1 MLRMHRV
8 YEAAG
13 KAGRRCLS
21 VLLAGTLAGGTLFCL
36 PVSASAKSSGWE
48 TVGAAQSDAAGSE
61 ESASSAEEDATAAA
75 VAAVDVG
82 DETPDEDALDEETG
96 LAREKEYLLEA
107 LDQLEDMGLSPIKI
121 WSQITQDQ
129 RVMDQVDSVRDAVT
143 GRVTETV
150 DAAGDAAAEAVNEA
164 VEKET
169 EKVKKSL
176 MQMIQDSI
184 QNFLEGIFS
193 GTTQSGEDSTQ
204 AQTLS

>member
-13 KAGRRCLS
+13 KAGKRCLS
-21 VLLAGTLAGGTLFCL
+21 VLLTGTLAGETLFCL

-48 TVGAAQSDAAGSE
+48 TVGAVESEAGSSE
-61 ESASSAEEDATAAA
+61 ESVTFAEEAETAAA
-75 VAAVDVG
+75 AAVDAG
-82 DETPDEDALDEETG
+82 DETPDEEALDEETG

-107 LDQLEDMGLSPIKI
+107 LDQLENMGLSPIKI

-176 MQMIQDSI
+176 IQMIQDSI

-193 GTTQSGEDSTQ
+193 GASQSGEDSTQ
-204 AQTLS
+204 A

>member
-8 YEAAG
+8 YETAG
-13 KAGRRCLS
+13 KARRRFLPL
-21 VLLAGTLAGGTLFCL
+21 LLAGTLAGGTLFCL

-61 ESASSAEEDATAAA
+61 ESVSSAEEDAPAAAAAA
-75 VAAVDVG
+75 V
-82 DETPDEDALDEETG
+82 DAGDEETG

-129 RVMDQVDSVRDAVT
+129 RVMEQVDSVRDAVT

-193 GTTQSGEDSTQ
+193 GTSQSGEDSTQ
-204 AQTLS
+204 AETVS

>member
-13 KAGRRCLS
+13 KAGKRCLS
-21 VLLAGTLAGGTLFCL
+21 VMLTGTLAGETLFCL
-36 PVSASAKSSGWE
+36 PVSASAKNSGWE
-48 TVGAAQSDAAGSE
+48 TVGAVESEAGGSE
-61 ESASSAEEDATAAA
+61 ESVTSAEEAETAA
-75 VAAVDVG
+75 VAVDAG
-82 DETPDEDALDEETG
+82 DETPDEEALDEETG

-193 GTTQSGEDSTQ
+193 GTSQSGEDSTQ
-204 AQTLS
+204 AETTS